1 MIVIMVEISSQIKEF
16 IESQGIFAVGTV
28 DGNNSPNVSPRIFFR
43 IDEDTIYW
51 IDFFKHKSFRNFQI
65 NPWVTISI
73 YNKEELKGYQFR
85 GTVIIITDEPT
96 KSQIRESIIKKTLEK
111 NTSPKVKQMSE
122 KEGEIIKFEPKVCYS
137 LNPEEHS
144 NMCTGSDINPMQIF
158 EKFGK

>member
-1 MIVIMVEISSQIKEF
+1 MVEISSKIKEF

-43 IDEDTIYW
+43 IDDEVIYW

-85 GTVIIITDEPT
+85 GTVSIITDEPT
-96 KSQIRESIIKKTLEK
+96 KSQIRESIIKKTLKK
-111 NTSPKVKQMSE
+111 NTSLKVKQMSE
-122 KEGEIIKFEPKVCYS
+122 KEGQIIKFEPKVCYS
-137 LNPEEHS
+137 LNPEEYS
-144 NMCTGSDINPMQIF
+144 DMSIGSDLDSMRVF
-158 EKFGK
+158 ENFGK